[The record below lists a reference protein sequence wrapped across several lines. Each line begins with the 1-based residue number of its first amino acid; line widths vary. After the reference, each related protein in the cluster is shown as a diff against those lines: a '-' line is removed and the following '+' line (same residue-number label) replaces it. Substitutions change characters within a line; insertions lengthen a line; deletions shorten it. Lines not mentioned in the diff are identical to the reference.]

1 MERIYELKVVREPT
15 GYRVLKRFQA
25 SEDVYRMFCDRF
37 ERSDREEFIVVLLD
51 NKNRMLEF
59 NVVSTGSLTAS
70 IVHPR
75 EVFKPA
81 ILTSAAGIILTHNH
95 PSGDPAPSSED
106 VEITKRLKEVGEMM
120 GIRVLD
126 HVIVGDNRYFSF
138 SDKGMI

>member
-1 MERIYELKVVREPT
+1 MILT
-15 GYRVLKRFQA
+15 
-25 SEDVYRMFCDRF
+25 
-37 ERSDREEFIVVLLD
+37 D
-51 NKNRMLEF
+51 NKNKMLEF

-95 PSGDPAPSSED
+95 PSGDPAPSPED
-106 VEITKRLKEVGEMM
+106 VEITKRLKEVGGIM
-120 GIRVLD
+120 GIQVLD

>member
-1 MERIYELKVVREPT
+1 MPFKIVREPT
-15 GYRVLKRFQA
+15 GYRVSVHLQ
-25 SEDVYRMFCDRF
+25 SPEDVFRLLAERF
-37 ERSDREEFIVVLLD
+37 KRLDREEFIVILTD
-51 NKNRMLEF
+51 NKNKMLEF

-95 PSGDPAPSSED
+95 PSGDPAPSPED
-106 VEITKRLKEVGEMM
+106 VVITKRLKEVGDMM

>member
-1 MERIYELKVVREPT
+1 MLYELKVVREPT
-15 GYRVLKRFQA
+15 GYRVSVHLQSA
-25 SEDVYRMFCDRF
+25 EDVFRLLAERF
-37 ERSDREEFIVVLLD
+37 KRLDREEFIVILSD
-51 NKNRMLEF
+51 NKNKMLEF

-95 PSGDPAPSSED
+95 PSGDPAPSPED
-106 VEITKRLKEVGEMM
+106 VEITKRLKEVGDMM

-138 SDKGMI
+138 SDNE

>member
-1 MERIYELKVVREPT
+1 MLYELKVVREPT
-15 GYRVLKRFQA
+15 GYRVSVHLQSA
-25 SEDVYRMFCDRF
+25 EDVFRLLAERF
-37 ERSDREEFIVVLLD
+37 KRLDREEFIVILTD
-51 NKNRMLEF
+51 NKNKMLEF

-95 PSGDPAPSSED
+95 PSGDPAPSPED